1 MDYLRFCGKG
11 KILDDKLLEMIGN
24 CMIIGTSKLN
34 LLTGIPALEKDVVE
48 SLMAMCFAFH
58 LQKIKNI

>member
-1 MDYLRFCGKG
+1 MEKAKYQTN
-11 KILDDKLLEMIGN
+11 KLLEMIGN
-24 CMIIGTSKLN
+24 CMNIGTSKLN